1 MEGAY
6 QQTAHAEAAFSNISA
21 TPEACEQRQ
30 ALFLRFLNEFIQSSR
45 SQHDPQSS
53 QGSGIEQNGNAAN
66 NGNGSLASQPPTP
79 LYVDQLS
86 IMKEREIETLFVSY
100 QHLVEFNANLAADI
114 SDAYYRMEP
123 YLRSA
128 LKEFVRQH
136 LGSSY
141 STKEDGAEREF
152 WISFYNLGHN
162 DKLRALRSEKI
173 GSLSQFVGTVTRT
186 TEVRPELFSGAFR
199 CLECM
204 QMVSGV
210 VQQFKYTTPTV
221 CPNETCGNRNKWTPV
236 VEDSTFVDWQKVK
249 VQENPDE
256 VPAGSLPRTID
267 VILRNSLVE
276 SVRPGDKA
284 IFSGS
289 LVVVPDVAALTA
301 PGERLQSRL
310 AVDRVNQTGG
320 SGENVTGLVNGP
332 ARTGVRELT
341 YKLAFIACGTQSLE
355 TQEGMIN
362 IRTEEDQMPEDVLAQ
377 FTQEQREELEEMRRD
392 RSLYDRLAASLA
404 PNVFGCNDVKRAVL
418 LMLLGGV
425 QKTTKEGI
433 KLRGDINVA
442 IVGDPS
448 CAKSQI
454 LKYVSGFLPRAVY
467 TSGKSS
473 SAAGLTASVVNDA
486 DSGEYCIEAGAL
498 MLADNGVCCIDEFD
512 KMDVK
517 DQVAIHEA
525 MEQQTISIAKAGIQA
540 TLNARTSIL
549 AAANPASG
557 RYDKSK
563 PLKYNVALPP
573 AILSRFDL
581 LHVMIDEPDPIMDA
595 QIANHIL
602 SVHLGAGAAM
612 SAPYTTERMQ
622 CYLKLARS
630 IKPRI
635 SAAAHKHLVASYKK
649 LRCDDAAPGSSA
661 AYRITVRQLEAL
673 VRLSEA
679 LARLHLRDEVQRSD
693 VKEAYR
699 LLKNSIVQVESPDAE
714 LHGDDAFDELEE
726 AGGDIVGDVG
736 RGSSLPPLNF
746 PSNADGA
753 AAKPAADPN
762 GDADNAAANPDG
774 RENEAPPNANA
785 ADGQPAATA
794 NKVTKVSQAKL
805 NNVKNLLVLRFRE
818 LENAPATTDPAD
830 PTGVQRLDVGPDDN
844 VVAIAQRD
852 LLKWYFDYLVTQGA
866 ITTQEEAL
874 QEIVL
879 AEKIVA
885 HLIRRE
891 QVLLV
896 VQTPSQRQDE
906 EVKAYATRVQLER
919 LLALNPNFSQD

>member
-1 MEGAY
+1 MEFGSQA
-6 QQTAHAEAAFSNISA
+6 AHQDAAFSNISA

-30 ALFLRFLNEFIQSSR
+30 ALFLRFLNEYQR
-45 SQHDPQSS
+45 TVHAHDDHLSS
-53 QGSGIEQNGNAAN
+53 QGSGTPVGNARGAD
-66 NGNGSLASQPPTP
+66 GGHEGGSLSPTP
-79 LYVDQLS
+79 LYVDQLAT
-86 IMKEREIETLFVSY
+86 MKEREIETLFVSY

-162 DKLRALRSEKI
+162 EKLRNLRSDKI
-173 GSLSQFVGTVTRT
+173 GSLSQFIGTVTRT
-186 TEVRPELFSGAFR
+186 TEVRPELFTGAFR

-210 VQQFKYTTPTV
+210 QQQFKYTSPTV
-221 CPNETCGNRNKWTPV
+221 CPNDTCGNRNKWTPV
-236 VEDSTFVDWQKVK
+236 VEESTFVDWQKVK

-267 VILRNSLVE
+267 VILRNSQVE

-284 IFSGS
+284 VFSGS

-310 AVDRVNQTGG
+310 AVDRTNIGGG

-377 FTQEQREELEEMRRD
+377 FSQEQREELEEMRRD

-404 PNVFGCNDVKRAVL
+404 PNVFGQNDVKRAVL

-454 LKYVSGFLPRAVY
+454 LKYVAGFLPRAVY

-635 SAAAHKHLVASYKK
+635 SAAAHKHLVASYKR

-714 LHGDDAFDELEE
+714 LQADDTFDELEG
-726 AGGDIVGDVG
+726 AGGEIVEM
-736 RGSSLPPLNF
+736 GSALPPLNL
-746 PSNADGA
+746 PMNAPAGYATGHAAGRLPGEDGA
-753 AAKPAADPN
+753 APDEENQAPANAGPDADDAKP
-762 GDADNAAANPDG
+762 
-774 RENEAPPNANA
+774 
-785 ADGQPAATA
+785 Q
-794 NKVTKVSQAKL
+794 VTKVSQAKL
-805 NNVKNLLVLRFRE
+805 NNVKNLIVLHFRE
-818 LENAPATTDPAD
+818 LENASAD
-830 PTGVQRLDVGPDDN
+830 ADTVQRLEVGPDDN
-844 VVAIAQRD
+844 VIATAQRD
-852 LLKWYFDYLVTQGA
+852 LLKWYFDYLVAQGA
-866 ITTQEEAL
+866 ITTREEGVK
-874 QEIVL
+874 EIVL

-885 HLIRRE
+885 HLIRKE
-891 QVLLV
+891 GVLLV
-896 VQTPSQRQDE
+896 VDTPARHEAE
-906 EVKAYATRVQLER
+906 EAKDYAKRVQLER

>member
-1 MEGAY
+1 MEFGSQA
-6 QQTAHAEAAFSNISA
+6 AHQDAAFSNISA

-30 ALFLRFLNEFIQSSR
+30 ALFLRFLNEYQRTS
-45 SQHDPQSS
+45 HAHEDHMSS
-53 QGSGIEQNGNAAN
+53 QGSGTPVGNAR
-66 NGNGSLASQPPTP
+66 GGDHGHEGGSLSPTP
-79 LYVDQLS
+79 LYVDQLAT
-86 IMKEREIETLFVSY
+86 MKEREIETLFVSY

-114 SDAYYRMEP
+114 LDAYYRMEP

-162 DKLRALRSEKI
+162 EKLRNLRSDKI
-173 GSLSQFVGTVTRT
+173 GSLSQFIGTVTRT
-186 TEVRPELFSGAFR
+186 TEVRPELFTGAFR

-210 VQQFKYTTPTV
+210 QQQFKYTPPTV
-221 CPNETCGNRNKWTPV
+221 CPNDTCGNRNKWTPV
-236 VEDSTFVDWQKVK
+236 VEESTFVDWQKVK

-267 VILRNSLVE
+267 VILRNSQVE

-284 IFSGS
+284 VFSGS

-310 AVDRVNQTGG
+310 AVDRTNIGGG

-355 TQEGMIN
+355 TQDGMIN

-377 FTQEQREELEEMRRD
+377 FSQEQREELEEMRRD

-404 PNVFGCNDVKRAVL
+404 PNVFGQNDVKRAVL

-454 LKYVSGFLPRAVY
+454 LKYVAGFLPRAVY

-635 SAAAHKHLVASYKK
+635 SAAAHKHLVASYKR

-714 LHGDDAFDELEE
+714 LQADDTFDELEG
-726 AGGDIVGDVG
+726 AGGEIVEM
-736 RGSSLPPLNF
+736 GSALPPLNL
-746 PSNADGA
+746 PIGIPVEHAAGVATGNITDRQPGEEGA
-753 AAKPAADPN
+753 APGEENQAPANAGPE
-762 GDADNAAANPDG
+762 ADNAKPH
-774 RENEAPPNANA
+774 
-785 ADGQPAATA
+785 
-794 NKVTKVSQAKL
+794 VTKVSQAKL
-805 NNVKNLLVLRFRE
+805 NNVKNLIVLHFRE
-818 LENAPATTDPAD
+818 LENASTDTSA
-830 PTGVQRLDVGPDDN
+830 VQRLEVGPDDN
-844 VVAIAQRD
+844 AIAIAQRD
-852 LLKWYFDYLVTQGA
+852 LLKWYFDYLVAQGA
-866 ITTQEEAL
+866 ITTREEGVK
-874 QEIVL
+874 EIVL

-885 HLIRRE
+885 HLIRKE
-891 QVLLV
+891 GVLLV
-896 VQTPSQRQDE
+896 VDTPARRDAE
-906 EVKAYATRVQLER
+906 EAKDHAKRVQLER

>member
-1 MEGAY
+1 MEFGSQA
-6 QQTAHAEAAFSNISA
+6 AHQDAAFSNISA

-30 ALFLRFLNEFIQSSR
+30 ALFLRFLNEYQR
-45 SQHDPQSS
+45 TVHAHDDHLSS
-53 QGSGIEQNGNAAN
+53 QGSGTPVGNARGAD
-66 NGNGSLASQPPTP
+66 GGHEGGSLSPTP
-79 LYVDQLS
+79 LYVDQLAT
-86 IMKEREIETLFVSY
+86 MKEREIETLFVSY

-162 DKLRALRSEKI
+162 EKLRNLRSDKI
-173 GSLSQFVGTVTRT
+173 GSLSQFIGTVTRT
-186 TEVRPELFSGAFR
+186 TEVRPELFTGAFR

-210 VQQFKYTTPTV
+210 QQQFKYTSPTV
-221 CPNETCGNRNKWTPV
+221 CPNDTCGNRNKWTPV
-236 VEDSTFVDWQKVK
+236 VEESTFVDWQKVK

-267 VILRNSLVE
+267 VILRNSQVE

-284 IFSGS
+284 VFSGS

-310 AVDRVNQTGG
+310 AVDRTNIGGG

-377 FTQEQREELEEMRRD
+377 FSQEQREELEEMRRD

-404 PNVFGCNDVKRAVL
+404 PNVFGQNDVKRAVL

-454 LKYVSGFLPRAVY
+454 LKYVAGFLPRAVY

-635 SAAAHKHLVASYKK
+635 SAAAHKHLVASYKR

-714 LHGDDAFDELEE
+714 LQADDTFDELEG
-726 AGGDIVGDVG
+726 AGGEIVEM
-736 RGSSLPPLNF
+736 GSALPPLNL
-746 PSNADGA
+746 PMNAPAGHATGHAAGRQPGEDGA
-753 AAKPAADPN
+753 APDEENQAPANAGPDADDAKP
-762 GDADNAAANPDG
+762 
-774 RENEAPPNANA
+774 
-785 ADGQPAATA
+785 Q
-794 NKVTKVSQAKL
+794 VTKVSQAKL
-805 NNVKNLLVLRFRE
+805 NNVKNLIVLHFRE
-818 LENAPATTDPAD
+818 LENASAD
-830 PTGVQRLDVGPDDN
+830 ADTVQRLEVGPDDN
-844 VVAIAQRD
+844 VIAIAQRD
-852 LLKWYFDYLVTQGA
+852 LLKWYFDYLVAQGA
-866 ITTQEEAL
+866 ITTREEGVK
-874 QEIVL
+874 EIVL

-885 HLIRRE
+885 HLIRKE
-891 QVLLV
+891 GVLLV
-896 VQTPSQRQDE
+896 VDTPARHEAE
-906 EVKAYATRVQLER
+906 EAKDYAKRVQLER

>member
-1 MEGAY
+1 MEFGSA
-6 QQTAHAEAAFSNISA
+6 AHQDAAFSNISA

-30 ALFLRFLNEFIQSSR
+30 ALFLRFLNEYQRAS
-45 SQHDPQSS
+45 HTHEDHMSS
-53 QGSGIEQNGNAAN
+53 QGSGTPMGNAR
-66 NGNGSLASQPPTP
+66 GGDQGHEGGSLSPTP

-86 IMKEREIETLFVSY
+86 TMKEREIETLFVSY

-162 DKLRALRSEKI
+162 EKLRNLRSDKI
-173 GSLSQFVGTVTRT
+173 GSLSQFIGTVTRT
-186 TEVRPELFSGAFR
+186 TEVRPELFTGAFR

-210 VQQFKYTTPTV
+210 QQQFKYTPPTV
-221 CPNETCGNRNKWTPV
+221 CPNDTCGNRNKWTPV
-236 VEDSTFVDWQKVK
+236 VEESTFVDWQKVK

-284 IFSGS
+284 VFSGS

-310 AVDRVNQTGG
+310 AVDRSNIGGG

-377 FTQEQREELEEMRRD
+377 FSQEQREELEEMRRD

-404 PNVFGCNDVKRAVL
+404 PNVFGQNDVKRAVL

-454 LKYVSGFLPRAVY
+454 LKYVAGFLPRAVY

-602 SVHLGAGAAM
+602 SIHLGAGAAM

-635 SAAAHKHLVASYKK
+635 STAAHKHLVASYKR

-714 LHGDDAFDELEE
+714 LQADDTFDELEG
-726 AGGDIVGDVG
+726 AGGEIVEM
-736 RGSSLPPLNF
+736 GSALPPLNL
-746 PSNADGA
+746 PIGGPAEHAAGVATGLAAGRQPGGDGA
-753 AAKPAADPN
+753 PPGEENQDPDPDNAPGPAVDNAKPP
-762 GDADNAAANPDG
+762 
-774 RENEAPPNANA
+774 
-785 ADGQPAATA
+785 Q
-794 NKVTKVSQAKL
+794 VTKVSQAKL
-805 NNVKNLLVLRFRE
+805 NNVKNLIVLHFRE
-818 LENAPATTDPAD
+818 LENASSDAAA
-830 PTGVQRLDVGPDDN
+830 VQRLEVGLDDN

-852 LLKWYFDYLVTQGA
+852 LLKWYFDYLVAQGA
-866 ITTQEEAL
+866 ITTREEGVK
-874 QEIVL
+874 EIVL

-885 HLIRRE
+885 HLIRKE
-891 QVLLV
+891 GILLV
-896 VQTPSQRQDE
+896 VDTPAQRDAE
-906 EVKAYATRVQLER
+906 EARDYAKRVQLER

>member
-1 MEGAY
+1 MEFGSQA
-6 QQTAHAEAAFSNISA
+6 AHQDAAFSNISA

-30 ALFLRFLNEFIQSSR
+30 ALFLRFLNEYQR
-45 SQHDPQSS
+45 TVHAHDDHLSS
-53 QGSGIEQNGNAAN
+53 QGSGTPVGNARGAD
-66 NGNGSLASQPPTP
+66 GGHEGGSLSPTP
-79 LYVDQLS
+79 LYVDQLAT
-86 IMKEREIETLFVSY
+86 MKEWEIETLFVSY

-162 DKLRALRSEKI
+162 EKLRNLRSDKI
-173 GSLSQFVGTVTRT
+173 GSLSQFIGTVTRT
-186 TEVRPELFSGAFR
+186 TEVRPELFTGAFR

-210 VQQFKYTTPTV
+210 QQQFKYTSPTV
-221 CPNETCGNRNKWTPV
+221 CPNDTCGNRNKWTPV
-236 VEDSTFVDWQKVK
+236 VEESTFVDWQKVK

-267 VILRNSLVE
+267 VILRNSQVE

-284 IFSGS
+284 VFSGS

-310 AVDRVNQTGG
+310 AVDRTNIGGG

-377 FTQEQREELEEMRRD
+377 FSQEQREELEEMRRD

-404 PNVFGCNDVKRAVL
+404 PNVFGQNDVKRAVL

-454 LKYVSGFLPRAVY
+454 LKYVAGFLPRAVY

-635 SAAAHKHLVASYKK
+635 SAAAHKHLVASYKR

-714 LHGDDAFDELEE
+714 LQADDTFDELEG
-726 AGGDIVGDVG
+726 AGGEIVEM
-736 RGSSLPPLNF
+736 GSALPPLNL
-746 PSNADGA
+746 PMNAPAGHATGHAAGRQPGEDGA
-753 AAKPAADPN
+753 APDEENQAPANAGPDADDAKP
-762 GDADNAAANPDG
+762 
-774 RENEAPPNANA
+774 
-785 ADGQPAATA
+785 Q
-794 NKVTKVSQAKL
+794 VTKVSQAKL
-805 NNVKNLLVLRFRE
+805 NNVKNLIVLHFRE
-818 LENAPATTDPAD
+818 LENASGDAD
-830 PTGVQRLDVGPDDN
+830 TVQRLEVGPDDN
-844 VVAIAQRD
+844 VIAIAQRD
-852 LLKWYFDYLVTQGA
+852 LLKWYFDYLVAQGA
-866 ITTQEEAL
+866 ITTREEGVK
-874 QEIVL
+874 EIVL

-885 HLIRRE
+885 HLIRKE
-891 QVLLV
+891 GVLLV
-896 VQTPSQRQDE
+896 VDTPARHEAE
-906 EVKAYATRVQLER
+906 EAKDYAKRVQLER

>member
-1 MEGAY
+1 
-6 QQTAHAEAAFSNISA
+6 
-21 TPEACEQRQ
+21 
-30 ALFLRFLNEFIQSSR
+30 
-45 SQHDPQSS
+45 
-53 QGSGIEQNGNAAN
+53 
-66 NGNGSLASQPPTP
+66 
-79 LYVDQLS
+79 
-86 IMKEREIETLFVSY
+86 
-100 QHLVEFNANLAADI
+100 
-114 SDAYYRMEP
+114 MEP

-128 LKEFVRQH
+128 VKEFVREH
-136 LGSSY
+136 LGGFAD
-141 STKEDGAEREF
+141 KEDGSEKEF

-162 DKLRALRSEKI
+162 EKLRSLRSDKI

-186 TEVRPELFSGAFR
+186 TEVRPELFIGAFR
-199 CLECM
+199 CIECM
-204 QMVSGV
+204 HVVRGV
-210 VQQFKYTTPTV
+210 QQQFKHTTPTI
-221 CPNETCGNRNKWTPV
+221 CPNEQCGNTNKWTPV
-236 VEDSTFVDWQKVK
+236 VEESTFVDWQKVK

-267 VILRNSLVE
+267 VILRNSQVE

-301 PGERLQSRL
+301 PGERLQTKLS
-310 AVDRVNQTGG
+310 VDRG
-320 SGENVTGLVNGP
+320 SGGEGVTGLVNGP

-341 YKLAFIACGTQSLE
+341 YKLAFVSCGTQSLD
-355 TQEGMIN
+355 TQDGMIN
-362 IRTEEDQMPEDVLAQ
+362 IRTEDDQTPEDVLAQ
-377 FTQEQREELEEMRRD
+377 FTAEQREELEEMRRD
-392 RSLYDRLAASLA
+392 RALYDRLAASLA
-404 PNVFGCNDVKRAVL
+404 PNVFGHNDVKRAVL

-425 QKTTKEGI
+425 QKQTKEGI

-454 LKYVSGFLPRAVY
+454 LKYVAGFMPRAVY

-473 SAAGLTASVVNDA
+473 SAAGLTASVVSDA

-512 KMDVK
+512 KMDIK

-581 LHVMIDEPDPIMDA
+581 LHVMIDEPDPIIDA

-602 SVHLGAGAAM
+602 SVHLGTGAAM
-612 SAPYTTERMQ
+612 SAPYSTERMQ

-635 SAAAHKHLVASYKK
+635 SPAAHRNLVTCYKK
-649 LRCDDAAPGSSA
+649 LRCDDAAPGSSS

-679 LARLHLRDEVQRSD
+679 LARLHLRDEVSRSD

-714 LHGDDAFDELEE
+714 LEDADLFDELDG
-726 AGGDIVGDVG
+726 ADDIVMESD
-736 RGSSLPPLNF
+736 LPPLTSV
-746 PSNADGA
+746 PAPPEQQQDGEEEEEEEQ
-753 AAKPAADPN
+753 P
-762 GDADNAAANPDG
+762 
-774 RENEAPPNANA
+774 EAPSKQGP
-785 ADGQPAATA
+785 T
-794 NKVTKVSQAKL
+794 VTKVSQAKL
-805 NNVKNLLVLRFRE
+805 NNVKNLIVVRFKE
-818 LENAPATTDPAD
+818 LENSATAGRD
-830 PTGVQRLDVGPDDN
+830 VQTIQVGPDGELVCMN
-844 VVAIAQRD
+844 QRD

-866 ITTQEEAL
+866 ITTREDGVK
-874 QEIVL
+874 EIVL

-885 HLIRRE
+885 HLIKRE

-896 VQTPSQRQDE
+896 VDSPERREGE
-906 EVKAYATRVQLER
+906 EPADFAKRSQLER
-919 LLALNPNFSQD
+919 LLALNPNYSTE

>member
-1 MEGAY
+1 M
-6 QQTAHAEAAFSNISA
+6 
-21 TPEACEQRQ
+21 
-30 ALFLRFLNEFIQSSR
+30 
-45 SQHDPQSS
+45 SS
-53 QGSGIEQNGNAAN
+53 QGSGTPVGNAR
-66 NGNGSLASQPPTP
+66 GGDHGHEGGSLSPTP
-79 LYVDQLS
+79 LYVDQLAT
-86 IMKEREIETLFVSY
+86 MKEREIETLFVSY

-114 SDAYYRMEP
+114 LDAYYRMEP

-162 DKLRALRSEKI
+162 EKLRNLRSDKI
-173 GSLSQFVGTVTRT
+173 GSLSQFIGTVTRT
-186 TEVRPELFSGAFR
+186 TEVRPELFTGAFR

-210 VQQFKYTTPTV
+210 QQQFKYTPPTV
-221 CPNETCGNRNKWTPV
+221 CPNDTCGNRNKWTPV
-236 VEDSTFVDWQKVK
+236 VEESTFVDWQKVK

-267 VILRNSLVE
+267 VILRNSQVE

-284 IFSGS
+284 VFSGS

-310 AVDRVNQTGG
+310 AVDRTNIGGG

-355 TQEGMIN
+355 TQDGMIN

-377 FTQEQREELEEMRRD
+377 FSQEQREELEEMRRD

-404 PNVFGCNDVKRAVL
+404 PNVFGQNDVKRAVL

-454 LKYVSGFLPRAVY
+454 LKYVAGFLPRAVY

-635 SAAAHKHLVASYKK
+635 SAAAHKHLVASYKR

-714 LHGDDAFDELEE
+714 LQADDTFDELEG
-726 AGGDIVGDVG
+726 AGGEIVEM
-736 RGSSLPPLNF
+736 GSALPPLNL
-746 PSNADGA
+746 PIGIPVEHAAGVATGNITDRQPGEEGA
-753 AAKPAADPN
+753 APGEENQAPANAGPE
-762 GDADNAAANPDG
+762 ADNAKPH
-774 RENEAPPNANA
+774 
-785 ADGQPAATA
+785 
-794 NKVTKVSQAKL
+794 VTKVSQAKL
-805 NNVKNLLVLRFRE
+805 NNVKNLIVLHFRE
-818 LENAPATTDPAD
+818 LENASTDTSA
-830 PTGVQRLDVGPDDN
+830 VQRLEVGPDDN
-844 VVAIAQRD
+844 AIAIAQRD
-852 LLKWYFDYLVTQGA
+852 LLKWYFDYLVAQGA
-866 ITTQEEAL
+866 ITTREEGVK
-874 QEIVL
+874 EIVL

-885 HLIRRE
+885 HLIRKE
-891 QVLLV
+891 GVLLV
-896 VQTPSQRQDE
+896 VDTPARRDAE
-906 EVKAYATRVQLER
+906 EAKDHAKRVQLER

>member
-1 MEGAY
+1 M
-6 QQTAHAEAAFSNISA
+6 
-21 TPEACEQRQ
+21 
-30 ALFLRFLNEFIQSSR
+30 
-45 SQHDPQSS
+45 SS
-53 QGSGIEQNGNAAN
+53 QGSGTPIGNTR
-66 NGNGSLASQPPTP
+66 GGDRGLDGGSLSPTP
-79 LYVDQLS
+79 LYVDQLTT
-86 IMKEREIETLFVSY
+86 MKEREIETLFVSY

-162 DKLRALRSEKI
+162 EKLRNLRSDKI
-173 GSLSQFVGTVTRT
+173 GSLSQFIGTVTRT
-186 TEVRPELFSGAFR
+186 TEVRPELFTGAFR

-204 QMVSGV
+204 QMVTGV
-210 VQQFKYTTPTV
+210 QQQFKYTPPTV
-221 CPNETCGNRNKWTPV
+221 CPNDTCGNRNKWTPV
-236 VEDSTFVDWQKVK
+236 VEESTFVDWQKVK

-284 IFSGS
+284 VFSGS

-310 AVDRVNQTGG
+310 AVDRSNQGGG

-355 TQEGMIN
+355 TQDGMIN

-377 FTQEQREELEEMRRD
+377 FSQEQREELEEMRRD

-404 PNVFGCNDVKRAVL
+404 PNVFGQNDVKRAVL

-454 LKYVSGFLPRAVY
+454 LKYVAGFLPRAVY

-602 SVHLGAGAAM
+602 SVHLGAGAAL

-649 LRCDDAAPGSSA
+649 LRCDDAAPGSSS

-679 LARLHLRDEVQRSD
+679 LARLHLRDEVQRAD

-714 LHGDDAFDELEE
+714 LHADDAFDELEE
-726 AGGDIVGDVG
+726 AGGEIVEM
-736 RGSSLPPLNF
+736 GSALPPLNLPIGA
-746 PSNADGA
+746 PSQQAGAQAGGQHVDRPDGDGTTPGEENQDPVHPNTDA
-753 AAKPAADPN
+753 ERAKP
-762 GDADNAAANPDG
+762 
-774 RENEAPPNANA
+774 
-785 ADGQPAATA
+785 Q
-794 NKVTKVSQAKL
+794 VTKVSQAKL
-805 NNVKNLLVLRFRE
+805 NNVKNLLVLHFRE
-818 LENAPATTDPAD
+818 LENASPDAD
-830 PTGVQRLDVGPDDN
+830 IAGVQRMDVGPDDN
-844 VVAIAQRD
+844 VVALAQRD
-852 LLKWYFDYLVTQGA
+852 LLKWYFDYLVAQGA
-866 ITTQEEAL
+866 ITTREDGVK
-874 QEIVL
+874 EIIL

-885 HLIRRE
+885 HLIRKE
-891 QVLLV
+891 GVLLV
-896 VQTPSQRQDE
+896 VDTPARGPDE
-906 EVKAYATRVQLER
+906 EAKEYAKRVQLER

>member
-1 MEGAY
+1 MEFGSA
-6 QQTAHAEAAFSNISA
+6 AHQDAAFSNISA

-30 ALFLRFLNEFIQSSR
+30 ALFLRFLNEYQRAS
-45 SQHDPQSS
+45 HTHEDHMSS
-53 QGSGIEQNGNAAN
+53 QGSGTPMGNAR
-66 NGNGSLASQPPTP
+66 GGDQGHEGGSLSPTP

-86 IMKEREIETLFVSY
+86 TMKEREIETLFVSY

-162 DKLRALRSEKI
+162 EKLRNLRSDKI
-173 GSLSQFVGTVTRT
+173 GSLSQFIGTVTRT
-186 TEVRPELFSGAFR
+186 TEVRPELFTGAFR

-210 VQQFKYTTPTV
+210 QQQFKYTPPTV
-221 CPNETCGNRNKWTPV
+221 CPNDTCGNRNKWTPV
-236 VEDSTFVDWQKVK
+236 VEESTFVDWQKVK

-284 IFSGS
+284 VFSGS

-310 AVDRVNQTGG
+310 AVDRSNIGGG

-377 FTQEQREELEEMRRD
+377 FSQEQREELEEMRRD

-404 PNVFGCNDVKRAVL
+404 PNVFGQNDVKRAVL

-454 LKYVSGFLPRAVY
+454 LKYVAGFLPRAVY

-602 SVHLGAGAAM
+602 SIHLGAGAAM

-635 SAAAHKHLVASYKK
+635 STAAHKHLVASYKR

-714 LHGDDAFDELEE
+714 LQADDTFDELEG
-726 AGGDIVGDVG
+726 AGGEIVEM
-736 RGSSLPPLNF
+736 GSALPPLNL
-746 PSNADGA
+746 PIGGPAEHAAGVATGLAAGRQPGGDGA
-753 AAKPAADPN
+753 PPGEENQDPDPDNAPGPAVDNAKPP
-762 GDADNAAANPDG
+762 
-774 RENEAPPNANA
+774 
-785 ADGQPAATA
+785 Q
-794 NKVTKVSQAKL
+794 VTKVSQAKL
-805 NNVKNLLVLRFRE
+805 NNVKNLIVLHFRE
-818 LENAPATTDPAD
+818 LENASSDAAA
-830 PTGVQRLDVGPDDN
+830 VQRLEVGLDDN
-844 VVAIAQRD
+844 IVAIAQRD
-852 LLKWYFDYLVTQGA
+852 LLKWYFDYLVAQGA
-866 ITTQEEAL
+866 ITTREEGVK
-874 QEIVL
+874 EIVL

-885 HLIRRE
+885 HLIRKE
-891 QVLLV
+891 GILLV
-896 VQTPSQRQDE
+896 VDTPAQRDAE
-906 EVKAYATRVQLER
+906 EARDYAKRVQLER

>member
-1 MEGAY
+1 MEFGSQA
-6 QQTAHAEAAFSNISA
+6 AHQDAAFSNISA

-30 ALFLRFLNEFIQSSR
+30 ALFLRFLNEYQR
-45 SQHDPQSS
+45 TVHAHDDHLSS
-53 QGSGIEQNGNAAN
+53 QGSGTPVGNARGAD
-66 NGNGSLASQPPTP
+66 GGHEGGSLSPTP
-79 LYVDQLS
+79 LYVDQLAT
-86 IMKEREIETLFVSY
+86 MKEREIETLFVSY

-162 DKLRALRSEKI
+162 EKLRNLRSDKI
-173 GSLSQFVGTVTRT
+173 GSLSQFIGTVTRT
-186 TEVRPELFSGAFR
+186 TEVRPELFTGAFR

-210 VQQFKYTTPTV
+210 QQQFKYTSPTV
-221 CPNETCGNRNKWTPV
+221 CPNDTCGNRNKWTPV
-236 VEDSTFVDWQKVK
+236 VEESTFVDWQKVK

-267 VILRNSLVE
+267 VILRNSQVE

-284 IFSGS
+284 VFSGS

-310 AVDRVNQTGG
+310 AVDRTNIGGG

-377 FTQEQREELEEMRRD
+377 FSQEQREELEEMRRD
-392 RSLYDRLAASLA
+392 RFLYDRLAASLA
-404 PNVFGCNDVKRAVL
+404 PNVFGQNDVKRAVL

-454 LKYVSGFLPRAVY
+454 LKYVAGFLPRAVY

-635 SAAAHKHLVASYKK
+635 SAAAHKHLVASYKR

-714 LHGDDAFDELEE
+714 LQADDTFDELEG
-726 AGGDIVGDVG
+726 AGGEIVEM
-736 RGSSLPPLNF
+736 GSALPPLNL
-746 PSNADGA
+746 PMNAPAGHATGHAAGRQPGEDGA
-753 AAKPAADPN
+753 APDEENQAPANAGPNADDAKP
-762 GDADNAAANPDG
+762 
-774 RENEAPPNANA
+774 
-785 ADGQPAATA
+785 Q
-794 NKVTKVSQAKL
+794 VTKVSQAKL
-805 NNVKNLLVLRFRE
+805 NNVKNLIVLHFRE
-818 LENAPATTDPAD
+818 LENASAD
-830 PTGVQRLDVGPDDN
+830 ADTVQRLEVGPDDN
-844 VVAIAQRD
+844 VIAIAQRD
-852 LLKWYFDYLVTQGA
+852 LLKWYFDYLVAQGA
-866 ITTQEEAL
+866 ITTREEGVK
-874 QEIVL
+874 EIVL

-885 HLIRRE
+885 HLIRKE
-891 QVLLV
+891 GVLLV
-896 VQTPSQRQDE
+896 VDTPARHEAE
-906 EVKAYATRVQLER
+906 EAKDYAKRVQLER

>member
-1 MEGAY
+1 L
-6 QQTAHAEAAFSNISA
+6 Q
-21 TPEACEQRQ
+21 
-30 ALFLRFLNEFIQSSR
+30 
-45 SQHDPQSS
+45 
-53 QGSGIEQNGNAAN
+53 
-66 NGNGSLASQPPTP
+66 
-79 LYVDQLS
+79 
-86 IMKEREIETLFVSY
+86 
-100 QHLVEFNANLAADI
+100 NLAADI

-128 LKEFVRQH
+128 VKEFVRER
-136 LGSSY
+136 LGSFAD
-141 STKEDGAEREF
+141 KEDGSEREF
-152 WISFYNLGHN
+152 WVSFYNLGHN
-162 DKLRALRSEKI
+162 EKLRSLRSDKI

-186 TEVRPELFSGAFR
+186 TEVRPELYTGAFR

-204 QMVSGV
+204 QMVKGV
-210 VQQFKYTTPTV
+210 QQQFKYTMPTV
-221 CPNETCGNRNKWTPV
+221 CPNDTCGNRNKWTPV
-236 VEDSTFVDWQKVK
+236 VEESTFVDWQKVK

-284 IFSGS
+284 VFSGC

-301 PGERLQSRL
+301 PGERLQSKLSVER
-310 AVDRVNQTGG
+310 G
-320 SGENVTGLVNGP
+320 SGGDAITGLVNGP

-341 YKLAFIACGTQSLE
+341 YKLAFISCGTQSLD
-355 TQEGMIN
+355 TQDGMIN
-362 IRTEEDQMPEDVLAQ
+362 IRTEDDQMPEDVLAQ
-377 FTQEQREELEEMRRD
+377 FSAEQREELEEMRRD

-404 PNVFGCNDVKRAVL
+404 PNVFGHNDVKRAVL

-425 QKTTKEGI
+425 QKRTKEGI

-454 LKYVSGFLPRAVY
+454 LKYVAGFLPRAVY

-473 SAAGLTASVVNDA
+473 SAAGLTASVVSDA

-563 PLKYNVALPP
+563 PLRYNVALPP

-581 LHVMIDEPDPIMDA
+581 LHVMVDEPDPIMDA

-602 SVHLGAGAAM
+602 SVHLGAGAAL
-612 SAPYTTERMQ
+612 SAPYSTERMQ

-635 SAAAHKHLVASYKK
+635 SPIAHKHLVSCYKR
-649 LRCDDAAPGSSA
+649 LRSDDAAPGSSS

-679 LARLHLRDEVQRSD
+679 LARLHLRDEVTRSD

-714 LHGDDAFDELEE
+714 LHEDDLYNELEE
-726 AGGDIVGDVG
+726 GADDIVMESD
-736 RGSSLPPLNF
+736 LPPLT
-746 PSNADGA
+746 SADFA
-753 AAKPAADPN
+753 AQQRNNENNTQNIETPEPTEKPDEPT
-762 GDADNAAANPDG
+762 GKH
-774 RENEAPPNANA
+774 
-785 ADGQPAATA
+785 TT
-794 NKVTKVSQAKL
+794 VTRVSQAKL
-805 NNVKNLLVLRFRE
+805 NNVKNLFVVRFRE
-818 LENAPATTDPAD
+818 LENSAVAGED
-830 PTGVQRLDVGPDDN
+830 VQRMDIGPEGDL
-844 VVAIAQRD
+844 VCMPQRD

-866 ITTQEEAL
+866 ITTREDGVK
-874 QEIVL
+874 EIVL

-885 HLIRRE
+885 HLVKRE

-896 VQTPSQRQDE
+896 VETPERREGE
-906 EVKAYATRVQLER
+906 EPADFAKRSQLER
-919 LLALNPNFSQD
+919 LLALNPNYSAD

>member
-1 MEGAY
+1 MEFGSQA
-6 QQTAHAEAAFSNISA
+6 AHQDAAFSNISA

-30 ALFLRFLNEFIQSSR
+30 ALFLRFLNEYQR
-45 SQHDPQSS
+45 TVHAHDDHLSS
-53 QGSGIEQNGNAAN
+53 QGSGTPVGNARGAD
-66 NGNGSLASQPPTP
+66 GGHEGGSLSPTP
-79 LYVDQLS
+79 LYVDQLAT
-86 IMKEREIETLFVSY
+86 MKEREIETLFVSY

-162 DKLRALRSEKI
+162 EKLRNLRSDKI
-173 GSLSQFVGTVTRT
+173 GSLSQFIGTVTRT
-186 TEVRPELFSGAFR
+186 TEVRPELFTGAFR

-210 VQQFKYTTPTV
+210 QQQFKYTSPTV
-221 CPNETCGNRNKWTPV
+221 CPNDTCGNRNKWTPV
-236 VEDSTFVDWQKVK
+236 VEESTFVDWQKVK

-267 VILRNSLVE
+267 VILRNSQVE

-284 IFSGS
+284 VFSGS

-310 AVDRVNQTGG
+310 AVDRTNIGGG

-377 FTQEQREELEEMRRD
+377 FSQEQREELEEMRRD

-404 PNVFGCNDVKRAVL
+404 PNVFGQNDVKRAVL

-454 LKYVSGFLPRAVY
+454 LKYVAGFLPRAVY

-635 SAAAHKHLVASYKK
+635 SAAAHKHLVASYKR

-714 LHGDDAFDELEE
+714 LQADDTFDELEG
-726 AGGDIVGDVG
+726 AGGEIVEM
-736 RGSSLPPLNF
+736 GSALPPLNL
-746 PSNADGA
+746 PMNAPAGYATGHAAGRQPGEDGA
-753 AAKPAADPN
+753 APDEENQAPANAGPDADDAKP
-762 GDADNAAANPDG
+762 
-774 RENEAPPNANA
+774 
-785 ADGQPAATA
+785 Q
-794 NKVTKVSQAKL
+794 VTKVSQAKL
-805 NNVKNLLVLRFRE
+805 NNVKNLIVLHFRE
-818 LENAPATTDPAD
+818 LENASAD
-830 PTGVQRLDVGPDDN
+830 ADTVQRLEVGPDDN
-844 VVAIAQRD
+844 VIATAQRD
-852 LLKWYFDYLVTQGA
+852 LLKWYFDYLVAQGA
-866 ITTQEEAL
+866 ITTREEGVK
-874 QEIVL
+874 EIVL

-885 HLIRRE
+885 HLIRKE
-891 QVLLV
+891 GVLLV
-896 VQTPSQRQDE
+896 VDTPARHEAE
-906 EVKAYATRVQLER
+906 EAKDYAKRVQLER

>member
-1 MEGAY
+1 
-6 QQTAHAEAAFSNISA
+6 
-21 TPEACEQRQ
+21 
-30 ALFLRFLNEFIQSSR
+30 
-45 SQHDPQSS
+45 
-53 QGSGIEQNGNAAN
+53 
-66 NGNGSLASQPPTP
+66 
-79 LYVDQLS
+79 V
-86 IMKEREIETLFVSY
+86 
-100 QHLVEFNANLAADI
+100 
-114 SDAYYRMEP
+114 
-123 YLRSA
+123 
-128 LKEFVRQH
+128 KEFVRER
-136 LGSSY
+136 LGSFAD
-141 STKEDGAEREF
+141 KEDGSEREF
-152 WISFYNLGHN
+152 WVSFYNLGHN
-162 DKLRALRSEKI
+162 EKLRSLRSDKI

-186 TEVRPELFSGAFR
+186 TEVRPELYTGAFR

-204 QMVSGV
+204 QMVKGV
-210 VQQFKYTTPTV
+210 QQQFKYTMPTV
-221 CPNETCGNRNKWTPV
+221 CPNDTCGNRNKWTPV
-236 VEDSTFVDWQKVK
+236 VEESTFVDWQKVK

-284 IFSGS
+284 VFSGC

-301 PGERLQSRL
+301 PGERLQSKLSVER
-310 AVDRVNQTGG
+310 G
-320 SGENVTGLVNGP
+320 SGGDAITGLVNGP

-341 YKLAFIACGTQSLE
+341 YKLAFISCGTQSLD
-355 TQEGMIN
+355 TQDGMIN
-362 IRTEEDQMPEDVLAQ
+362 IRTEDDQMPEDVLAQ
-377 FTQEQREELEEMRRD
+377 FSAEQREELEEMRRD

-404 PNVFGCNDVKRAVL
+404 PNVFGHNDVKRAVL

-425 QKTTKEGI
+425 QKRTKEGI

-454 LKYVSGFLPRAVY
+454 LKYVAGFLPRAVY

-473 SAAGLTASVVNDA
+473 SAAGLTASVVSDA

-563 PLKYNVALPP
+563 PLRYNVALPP

-581 LHVMIDEPDPIMDA
+581 LHVMVDEPDPIMDA

-602 SVHLGAGAAM
+602 SVHLGAGAAL
-612 SAPYTTERMQ
+612 SAPYSTERMQ

-635 SAAAHKHLVASYKK
+635 SPIAHKHLVSCYKR
-649 LRCDDAAPGSSA
+649 LRSDDAAPGSSS

-679 LARLHLRDEVQRSD
+679 LARLHLRDEVTRSD

-714 LHGDDAFDELEE
+714 LHEDDLYNELEE
-726 AGGDIVGDVG
+726 GADDIVMESD
-736 RGSSLPPLNF
+736 LPPLT
-746 PSNADGA
+746 SADFA
-753 AAKPAADPN
+753 AQQRNNENNTQNIETPEPTEKPDEPT
-762 GDADNAAANPDG
+762 GKH
-774 RENEAPPNANA
+774 
-785 ADGQPAATA
+785 TT
-794 NKVTKVSQAKL
+794 VTRVSQAKL
-805 NNVKNLLVLRFRE
+805 NNVKNLFVVRFRE
-818 LENAPATTDPAD
+818 LENSAVAGED
-830 PTGVQRLDVGPDDN
+830 VQRMDIGPEGDL
-844 VVAIAQRD
+844 VCMPQRD

-866 ITTQEEAL
+866 ITTREDGVK
-874 QEIVL
+874 EIVL

-885 HLIRRE
+885 HLVKRE

-896 VQTPSQRQDE
+896 VETPERREGE
-906 EVKAYATRVQLER
+906 EPADFAKRSQLER
-919 LLALNPNFSQD
+919 LLALNPNYSAD

>member
-1 MEGAY
+1 MEFGSQA
-6 QQTAHAEAAFSNISA
+6 AHQDAAFSNISA

-30 ALFLRFLNEFIQSSR
+30 ALFLRFLNEYQR
-45 SQHDPQSS
+45 TVHAHDDHLSS
-53 QGSGIEQNGNAAN
+53 QGSGTPVGNARGAD
-66 NGNGSLASQPPTP
+66 GGHEGGSLSPTP
-79 LYVDQLS
+79 LYVDQLAT
-86 IMKEREIETLFVSY
+86 MKEREIETLFVSY

-162 DKLRALRSEKI
+162 EKLRNLRSDKI
-173 GSLSQFVGTVTRT
+173 GSLSQFIGTVTRT
-186 TEVRPELFSGAFR
+186 TEVRPELFTGAFR

-210 VQQFKYTTPTV
+210 QQQFKYTSPTV
-221 CPNETCGNRNKWTPV
+221 CPNDTCGNRNKWTPV
-236 VEDSTFVDWQKVK
+236 VEESTFVDWQKVK

-267 VILRNSLVE
+267 VILRNSQVE

-284 IFSGS
+284 VFSGS

-310 AVDRVNQTGG
+310 AVDRTNIGGG

-377 FTQEQREELEEMRRD
+377 FSQEQREELEEMRRD

-404 PNVFGCNDVKRAVL
+404 PNVFGQNDVKRAVL

-454 LKYVSGFLPRAVY
+454 LKYVAGFLPRAVY

-635 SAAAHKHLVASYKK
+635 SAAAHKHLVASYKR

-714 LHGDDAFDELEE
+714 LQADDTFDELEG
-726 AGGDIVGDVG
+726 AGGEIVEM
-736 RGSSLPPLNF
+736 GSALPPLNL
-746 PSNADGA
+746 PMNAPAGHATGHAAGWQPGEDGA
-753 AAKPAADPN
+753 APDEENQAPANAGPDADDAKP
-762 GDADNAAANPDG
+762 
-774 RENEAPPNANA
+774 
-785 ADGQPAATA
+785 Q
-794 NKVTKVSQAKL
+794 VTKVSQAKL
-805 NNVKNLLVLRFRE
+805 NNVKNLIVLHFRE
-818 LENAPATTDPAD
+818 LENASAD
-830 PTGVQRLDVGPDDN
+830 ADTVQRLEVGPDDN
-844 VVAIAQRD
+844 VIATAQRD
-852 LLKWYFDYLVTQGA
+852 LLKWYFDYLVAQGA
-866 ITTQEEAL
+866 ITTREEGVK
-874 QEIVL
+874 EIVL

-885 HLIRRE
+885 HLIRKE
-891 QVLLV
+891 GVLLV
-896 VQTPSQRQDE
+896 VDTPARHEAE
-906 EVKAYATRVQLER
+906 EAKDYAKRVQLER

>member
-1 MEGAY
+1 MEFGSQA
-6 QQTAHAEAAFSNISA
+6 AHQDAAFSNISA

-30 ALFLRFLNEFIQSSR
+30 ALFLRFLNEYQR
-45 SQHDPQSS
+45 TVHAHDDHLSS
-53 QGSGIEQNGNAAN
+53 QGSGTPVGNARGAD
-66 NGNGSLASQPPTP
+66 GGHEGGSLSPTP
-79 LYVDQLS
+79 LYVDQLAT
-86 IMKEREIETLFVSY
+86 MKEREIETLFVSY

-162 DKLRALRSEKI
+162 EKLRNLRSDKI
-173 GSLSQFVGTVTRT
+173 GSLSQFIGTVTRT
-186 TEVRPELFSGAFR
+186 TEVRPELFTGAFR

-210 VQQFKYTTPTV
+210 QQQFKYTSPTV
-221 CPNETCGNRNKWTPV
+221 CPNDTCGNRNKWTPV
-236 VEDSTFVDWQKVK
+236 VEESTFVDWQKVK

-267 VILRNSLVE
+267 VILRNSQVE

-284 IFSGS
+284 VFSGS

-310 AVDRVNQTGG
+310 AVDRTNIGGG

-377 FTQEQREELEEMRRD
+377 FSQEQREELEEMRRD

-404 PNVFGCNDVKRAVL
+404 PNVFGQNDVKRAVL

-454 LKYVSGFLPRAVY
+454 LKYVAGFLPRAVY

-635 SAAAHKHLVASYKK
+635 SAAAHKHLVASYKR

-714 LHGDDAFDELEE
+714 LQADDTFDELEG
-726 AGGDIVGDVG
+726 AGGEIVEM
-736 RGSSLPPLNF
+736 GSALPPLNL
-746 PSNADGA
+746 PMNAPAGHATGHAAGRQPGEDGA
-753 AAKPAADPN
+753 APDEENQAPANAGPDADDAKP
-762 GDADNAAANPDG
+762 
-774 RENEAPPNANA
+774 
-785 ADGQPAATA
+785 Q
-794 NKVTKVSQAKL
+794 VTKVSQAKL
-805 NNVKNLLVLRFRE
+805 NNVKNLIVLHFRE
-818 LENAPATTDPAD
+818 LENASAD
-830 PTGVQRLDVGPDDN
+830 ADTVQRLEVGPDDN
-844 VVAIAQRD
+844 VIATAQRD
-852 LLKWYFDYLVTQGA
+852 LLKWYFDYLVAQGA
-866 ITTQEEAL
+866 ITTREEGVK
-874 QEIVL
+874 EIVL

-885 HLIRRE
+885 HLIRKE
-891 QVLLV
+891 GVLLV
-896 VQTPSQRQDE
+896 VDTPARHEAE
-906 EVKAYATRVQLER
+906 EAKDYAKRVQLER

>member
-1 MEGAY
+1 MEFGSQA
-6 QQTAHAEAAFSNISA
+6 AHQDAAFSNISA

-30 ALFLRFLNEFIQSSR
+30 ALFLRFLNEYQRTS
-45 SQHDPQSS
+45 HAHEDHMSS
-53 QGSGIEQNGNAAN
+53 QGSGTPVGNAR
-66 NGNGSLASQPPTP
+66 GGDHGHEGGSLSPTP
-79 LYVDQLS
+79 LYVDQLAT
-86 IMKEREIETLFVSY
+86 MKEREIETLFVSY

-114 SDAYYRMEP
+114 LDAYYRMEP

-162 DKLRALRSEKI
+162 EKLRNLRSDKI
-173 GSLSQFVGTVTRT
+173 GSLSQFIGTVTRT
-186 TEVRPELFSGAFR
+186 TEVRPELFTGAFR

-210 VQQFKYTTPTV
+210 QQQFKYTPPTV
-221 CPNETCGNRNKWTPV
+221 CPNDTCGNRNKWTPV
-236 VEDSTFVDWQKVK
+236 VEESTFVDWQKVK

-267 VILRNSLVE
+267 VILRNSQVE

-284 IFSGS
+284 VFSGS

-310 AVDRVNQTGG
+310 AVDRTNIGGG

-355 TQEGMIN
+355 TQDGMIN

-377 FTQEQREELEEMRRD
+377 FSQEQREELEEMRRD

-404 PNVFGCNDVKRAVL
+404 PNVFGQNDVKRAVL

-454 LKYVSGFLPRAVY
+454 LKYVAGFLPRAVY

-635 SAAAHKHLVASYKK
+635 SAAAHKHLVASYKR

-714 LHGDDAFDELEE
+714 LQADDTFDELEG
-726 AGGDIVGDVG
+726 AGGEIVEM
-736 RGSSLPPLNF
+736 GSALPPLNL
-746 PSNADGA
+746 PIGIPVEHAAGVATGNITDRQPGEDGA
-753 AAKPAADPN
+753 APGEENQAPANAGPE
-762 GDADNAAANPDG
+762 ADNAKPH
-774 RENEAPPNANA
+774 
-785 ADGQPAATA
+785 
-794 NKVTKVSQAKL
+794 VTKVSQAKL
-805 NNVKNLLVLRFRE
+805 NNVKNLIVLHFRE
-818 LENAPATTDPAD
+818 LENASTDTSA
-830 PTGVQRLDVGPDDN
+830 VQRLEVGPDDN
-844 VVAIAQRD
+844 AIAIAQRD
-852 LLKWYFDYLVTQGA
+852 LLKWYFDYLVAQGA
-866 ITTQEEAL
+866 ITTREEGVK
-874 QEIVL
+874 EIVL

-885 HLIRRE
+885 HLIRKE
-891 QVLLV
+891 GVLLV
-896 VQTPSQRQDE
+896 VDTPARRDAE
-906 EVKAYATRVQLER
+906 EAKDHAKRVQLER

>member
-1 MEGAY
+1 
-6 QQTAHAEAAFSNISA
+6 
-21 TPEACEQRQ
+21 
-30 ALFLRFLNEFIQSSR
+30 
-45 SQHDPQSS
+45 
-53 QGSGIEQNGNAAN
+53 
-66 NGNGSLASQPPTP
+66 
-79 LYVDQLS
+79 V
-86 IMKEREIETLFVSY
+86 
-100 QHLVEFNANLAADI
+100 
-114 SDAYYRMEP
+114 
-123 YLRSA
+123 
-128 LKEFVRQH
+128 KEFVRER
-136 LGSSY
+136 LGSFAD
-141 STKEDGAEREF
+141 KEDGSEREF
-152 WISFYNLGHN
+152 WVSFYNLGHN
-162 DKLRALRSEKI
+162 EKLRSLRSDKI

-186 TEVRPELFSGAFR
+186 TEVRPELYTGAFR

-204 QMVSGV
+204 QMVKGV
-210 VQQFKYTTPTV
+210 QQQFKYTMPTV
-221 CPNETCGNRNKWTPV
+221 CPNDTCGNRNKWTPV
-236 VEDSTFVDWQKVK
+236 VEESTFVDWQKVK

-284 IFSGS
+284 VFSGC

-301 PGERLQSRL
+301 PGERLQSKLSVER
-310 AVDRVNQTGG
+310 G
-320 SGENVTGLVNGP
+320 SGGDAITGLVNGP

-341 YKLAFIACGTQSLE
+341 YKLAFISCGTQSLD
-355 TQEGMIN
+355 TQDGMIN
-362 IRTEEDQMPEDVLAQ
+362 IRTEDDQMPEDVLAQ
-377 FTQEQREELEEMRRD
+377 FSAEQREELEEMRRD

-404 PNVFGCNDVKRAVL
+404 PNVFGHNDVKRAVL

-425 QKTTKEGI
+425 QKRTKEGI

-454 LKYVSGFLPRAVY
+454 LKYVAGFLPRAVY

-473 SAAGLTASVVNDA
+473 SAAGLTASVVSDA

-563 PLKYNVALPP
+563 PLRYNVALPP

-581 LHVMIDEPDPIMDA
+581 LHVMVDEPDPIMDA

-602 SVHLGAGAAM
+602 SVHLGAGAAL
-612 SAPYTTERMQ
+612 SAPYSTERMQ

-635 SAAAHKHLVASYKK
+635 SPIAHKHLVSCYKR
-649 LRCDDAAPGSSA
+649 LRSDDAAPGSSS

-679 LARLHLRDEVQRSD
+679 LARLHLRDEVTRSD

-714 LHGDDAFDELEE
+714 LHEDDLYNELEE
-726 AGGDIVGDVG
+726 GADDIVMESD
-736 RGSSLPPLNF
+736 LPPLT
-746 PSNADGA
+746 SADFA
-753 AAKPAADPN
+753 AQQRNNENNTQNIENPEPTEKPDEPT
-762 GDADNAAANPDG
+762 GKH
-774 RENEAPPNANA
+774 
-785 ADGQPAATA
+785 TT
-794 NKVTKVSQAKL
+794 VTRVSQAKL
-805 NNVKNLLVLRFRE
+805 NNVKNLFVVRFRE
-818 LENAPATTDPAD
+818 LENSAVAGED
-830 PTGVQRLDVGPDDN
+830 VQRMDIGPEGDL
-844 VVAIAQRD
+844 VCMPQRD

-866 ITTQEEAL
+866 ITTREDGVK
-874 QEIVL
+874 EIVL

-885 HLIRRE
+885 HLVKRE

-896 VQTPSQRQDE
+896 VETPERREGE
-906 EVKAYATRVQLER
+906 EPADFAKRSQLER
-919 LLALNPNFSQD
+919 LLALNPNYSAD

>member
-1 MEGAY
+1 MEFGSQA
-6 QQTAHAEAAFSNISA
+6 AHQDAAFSNISA

-30 ALFLRFLNEFIQSSR
+30 ALFLRFLNEYQR
-45 SQHDPQSS
+45 TVHAHDDHLSS
-53 QGSGIEQNGNAAN
+53 QGSGTPVGNARGAD
-66 NGNGSLASQPPTP
+66 GGHEGGSLSPTP
-79 LYVDQLS
+79 LYVDQLAT
-86 IMKEREIETLFVSY
+86 MKEREIETLFVSY

-162 DKLRALRSEKI
+162 EKLRNLRSDKI
-173 GSLSQFVGTVTRT
+173 GSLSQFIGTVTRT
-186 TEVRPELFSGAFR
+186 TEVRPELFTGAFR

-210 VQQFKYTTPTV
+210 QQQFKYTSPTV
-221 CPNETCGNRNKWTPV
+221 CPNDTCGNRNKWTPV
-236 VEDSTFVDWQKVK
+236 VEESTFVDWQKVK

-267 VILRNSLVE
+267 VILRNSQVE

-284 IFSGS
+284 VFSGS

-310 AVDRVNQTGG
+310 AVDRTNIGGG

-377 FTQEQREELEEMRRD
+377 FSQEQREELEEMRRD

-404 PNVFGCNDVKRAVL
+404 PNVFGQNDVKRAVL

-454 LKYVSGFLPRAVY
+454 LKYVAGFLPRAVY

-635 SAAAHKHLVASYKK
+635 SAAAHKHLVASYKR

-714 LHGDDAFDELEE
+714 LQADDTFDELEG
-726 AGGDIVGDVG
+726 AGGEIVEM
-736 RGSSLPPLNF
+736 GSALPPLNL
-746 PSNADGA
+746 PMNAPAGHTTGHAAGWQPGEDGA
-753 AAKPAADPN
+753 APDEENQAPANAGPDADDAKP
-762 GDADNAAANPDG
+762 
-774 RENEAPPNANA
+774 
-785 ADGQPAATA
+785 Q
-794 NKVTKVSQAKL
+794 VTKVSQAKL
-805 NNVKNLLVLRFRE
+805 NNVKNLIVLHFRE
-818 LENAPATTDPAD
+818 LENASAD
-830 PTGVQRLDVGPDDN
+830 ADTVQRLEVGPDDN
-844 VVAIAQRD
+844 VIATAQRD
-852 LLKWYFDYLVTQGA
+852 LLKWYFDYLVAQGA
-866 ITTQEEAL
+866 ITTREEGVK
-874 QEIVL
+874 EIVL

-885 HLIRRE
+885 HLIRKE
-891 QVLLV
+891 GVLLV
-896 VQTPSQRQDE
+896 VDTPARHEAE
-906 EVKAYATRVQLER
+906 EAKDYAKRVQLER

>member
-1 MEGAY
+1 MI
-6 QQTAHAEAAFSNISA
+6 HAV
-21 TPEACEQRQ
+21 
-30 ALFLRFLNEFIQSSR
+30 LFKHILQ
-45 SQHDPQSS
+45 
-53 QGSGIEQNGNAAN
+53 
-66 NGNGSLASQPPTP
+66 
-79 LYVDQLS
+79 
-86 IMKEREIETLFVSY
+86 
-100 QHLVEFNANLAADI
+100 NLAADI

-128 LKEFVRQH
+128 VKEFVRER
-136 LGSSY
+136 LGSFAD
-141 STKEDGAEREF
+141 KEDGSEREF
-152 WISFYNLGHN
+152 WVSFYNLGHN
-162 DKLRALRSEKI
+162 EKLRSLRSDKI

-186 TEVRPELFSGAFR
+186 TEVRPELYTGAFR

-204 QMVSGV
+204 QMVKGV
-210 VQQFKYTTPTV
+210 QQQFKYTMPTV
-221 CPNETCGNRNKWTPV
+221 CPNDTCGNRNKWTPV
-236 VEDSTFVDWQKVK
+236 VEESTFVDWQKVK

-284 IFSGS
+284 VFSGC

-301 PGERLQSRL
+301 PGERLQSKLSVER
-310 AVDRVNQTGG
+310 G
-320 SGENVTGLVNGP
+320 SGGDAITGLVNGP

-341 YKLAFIACGTQSLE
+341 YKLAFISCGTQSLD
-355 TQEGMIN
+355 TQDGMIN
-362 IRTEEDQMPEDVLAQ
+362 IRTEDDQMPEDVLAQ
-377 FTQEQREELEEMRRD
+377 FSAEQREELEEMRRD

-404 PNVFGCNDVKRAVL
+404 PNVFGHNDVKRAVL

-425 QKTTKEGI
+425 QKSTKEGI

-454 LKYVSGFLPRAVY
+454 LKYVAGFLPRAVY

-473 SAAGLTASVVNDA
+473 SAAGLTASVVSDA

-557 RYDKSK
+557 RYDRSK
-563 PLKYNVALPP
+563 PLRYNVALPP

-581 LHVMIDEPDPIMDA
+581 LHVMVDEPDPIMDA

-602 SVHLGAGAAM
+602 SVHLGAGAAL
-612 SAPYTTERMQ
+612 SAPYSTERMQ

-635 SAAAHKHLVASYKK
+635 SPVAHKHLVSCYKR
-649 LRCDDAAPGSSA
+649 LRSDDAAPGSSS

-679 LARLHLRDEVQRSD
+679 LARLHLRDEVTRSD

-714 LHGDDAFDELEE
+714 LHEDDLYNELEE
-726 AGGDIVGDVG
+726 GADDIVMESD
-736 RGSSLPPLNF
+736 LPPLTSAEFASQQRNNENNTQNIEN
-746 PSNADGA
+746 PEPTDKPEEPT
-753 AAKPAADPN
+753 AKHS
-762 GDADNAAANPDG
+762 
-774 RENEAPPNANA
+774 
-785 ADGQPAATA
+785 T
-794 NKVTKVSQAKL
+794 VTRVSQAKL
-805 NNVKNLLVLRFRE
+805 NNVKNLFVVRFRE
-818 LENAPATTDPAD
+818 LENSAAA
-830 PTGVQRLDVGPDDN
+830 GENVQRMDVGPEGDL
-844 VVAIAQRD
+844 VCMPQRD

-866 ITTQEEAL
+866 ITTREDGVK
-874 QEIVL
+874 EIVL

-885 HLIRRE
+885 HLVKRE
-891 QVLLV
+891 QILLV
-896 VQTPSQRQDE
+896 VETPERREGE
-906 EVKAYATRVQLER
+906 ETADFAKRSQLER
-919 LLALNPNFSQD
+919 LLALNPNYSAD

>member
-1 MEGAY
+1 M
-6 QQTAHAEAAFSNISA
+6 
-21 TPEACEQRQ
+21 
-30 ALFLRFLNEFIQSSR
+30 
-45 SQHDPQSS
+45 
-53 QGSGIEQNGNAAN
+53 
-66 NGNGSLASQPPTP
+66 
-79 LYVDQLS
+79 
-86 IMKEREIETLFVSY
+86 
-100 QHLVEFNANLAADI
+100 
-114 SDAYYRMEP
+114 
-123 YLRSA
+123 
-128 LKEFVRQH
+128 
-136 LGSSY
+136 
-141 STKEDGAEREF
+141 
-152 WISFYNLGHN
+152 
-162 DKLRALRSEKI
+162 
-173 GSLSQFVGTVTRT
+173 
-186 TEVRPELFSGAFR
+186 
-199 CLECM
+199 
-204 QMVSGV
+204 
-210 VQQFKYTTPTV
+210 
-221 CPNETCGNRNKWTPV
+221 
-236 VEDSTFVDWQKVK
+236 EDSTFVDWQKVK

-284 IFSGS
+284 VFSGS

-310 AVDRVNQTGG
+310 AVDRANQTAG

-355 TQEGMIN
+355 TQDGMIN

-404 PNVFGCNDVKRAVL
+404 PNVFGQNDVKRAVL

-454 LKYVSGFLPRAVY
+454 LKYVAGFLPRAVY

-649 LRCDDAAPGSSA
+649 LRCDDAAPGSSS

-679 LARLHLRDEVQRSD
+679 LARLHLRDEVQRAD

-726 AGGDIVGDVG
+726 AGGEIVGDMG
-736 RGSSLPPLNF
+736 RSALPPLNLPLNRPDTF
-746 PSNADGA
+746 DAHGA
-753 AAKPAADPN
+753 PAAQ
-762 GDADNAAANPDG
+762 GTQPD
-774 RENEAPPNANA
+774 ENQAPPNANA
-785 ADGQPAATA
+785 NTDPSTG
-794 NKVTKVSQAKL
+794 KVTKVSQAKL
-805 NNVKNLLVLRFRE
+805 NNVKNLLVLHFRE
-818 LENAPATTDPAD
+818 LENAPANTDPA
-830 PTGVQRLDVGPDDN
+830 GVQRMDVGPDDN

-866 ITTQEEAL
+866 ITTREEGVK
-874 QEIVL
+874 EIVL

-896 VQTPSQRQDE
+896 VETPEKREGE
-906 EVKAYATRVQLER
+906 EVKEYAKRVQLER